1 MKTTW
6 AKVLIFSIPLFIA
19 GIGYALT
26 QVSFNNTSIIVS
38 GQNIFITQPTFSV
51 QTCPLSG
58 DASYKA
64 GGFTQ
69 LSWILTQGGAAV
81 QAFFCID
88 NQGSSTDSPSVTHST
103 NGISDGACPSTGNTL
118 TWVPPTGIPATLT
131 PHMATSA
138 PVVIGICAGGGVAA
152 STSGPSFTVTV
163 T

>member
-6 AKVLIFSIPLFIA
+6 AKVLIFSIPLLIA

-38 GQNIFITQPTFSV
+38 GQNIFITQPSFTT

-58 DASYKA
+58 DASYKD

-81 QAFFCID
+81 QAYFCID
-88 NQGSSTDSPSVTHST
+88 NQGSSTDSPTVTHST
-103 NGISDGACPSTGNTL
+103 NGISDGACPSTGSTL
-118 TWVPPTGIPATLT
+118 TWVSPAGVPPTLASHT
-131 PHMATSA
+131 ATSV
-138 PVVIGICAGGGVAA
+138 PVVISVCAGGGVAA